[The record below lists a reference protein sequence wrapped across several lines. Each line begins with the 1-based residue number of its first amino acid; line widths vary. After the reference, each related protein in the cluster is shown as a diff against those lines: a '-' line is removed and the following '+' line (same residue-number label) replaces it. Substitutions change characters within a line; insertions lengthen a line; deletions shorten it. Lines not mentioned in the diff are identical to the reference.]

1 MGGPFPVAAP
11 IHLSPGHPD
20 WPQQLDVIDAPPHE
34 LWARGELER
43 LRERPRV
50 AIVGSRAPTPYGSDQ
65 AERFAFRL
73 ASRGVSIVSGLAR
86 GIDQAAHRA
95 ALDASGTTVA
105 VLGSGVDRAWPAG
118 ELTDRV
124 AREGLLLSE
133 FAPAVPP
140 RRHHFPRRN
149 RLISGLAE
157 AVVVIEAAFA
167 SGSLITAHWAAD
179 QGKQVYALPGRVDH
193 PMARG
198 CHRLLR
204 EGALLIEDPREIL
217 VELGLEE
224 EVAEPG
230 VRGEPA
236 AHPVLAALVGETLDV
251 NELAARVKQE
261 VGDLLVRLVELELEG
276 RVIRGPG
283 GLYRLAR
290 SERRG

>member
-1 MGGPFPVAAP
+1 VAAP
-11 IHLSPGHPD
+11 IHLNPAHRD
-20 WPQQLDVIDAPPHE
+20 WPEELDVIDVPPRE
-34 LWARGELER
+34 LWAKGELER

-50 AIVGSRAPTPYGSDQ
+50 AIVGSRAPTPYGIDQ

-95 ALDASGTTVA
+95 ALEAGGTTVA
-105 VLGSGVDRAWPAG
+105 VLGSGVEEAWPRG

-124 AREGLLLSE
+124 ACEGLLLSE
-133 FAPAVPP
+133 FAPGAPP

-179 QGKQVYALPGRVDH
+179 QGKQVHALPGRVDH

-204 EGALLIEDPREIL
+204 EGALLVEDPREVL
-217 VELGLEE
+217 VDLGLEE
-224 EVAEPG
+224 SVDEPG
-230 VRGEPA
+230 RAQGRGT
-236 AHPVLAALVGETLDV
+236 HPVLDALVGETLDV
-251 NELAARVKQE
+251 NELALRLKQE
-261 VGDLLVRLVELELEG
+261 VGELLVRLVELELEG

-290 SERRG
+290 VERRS